1 MIKINDLKVEKR
13 EFNLFLKFKKKLN
26 GNQFIK
32 ENVLFIFNV
41 FIVFYEDEVV
51 IKVSNI
57 KMIFKVFMVSKF
69 NVICICMFNV

>member
-1 MIKINDLKVEKR
+1 MKINDLKVEKR

-26 GNQFIK
+26 GNQFYIK

-41 FIVFYEDEVV
+41 FIVFYEDEVL

-57 KMIFKVFMVSKF
+57 KMIFKVIVS
-69 NVICICMFNV
+69 NWIL

>member
-1 MIKINDLKVEKR
+1 MKINDLKVEKR

-69 NVICICMFNV
+69 NVICICKFNV

>member
-1 MIKINDLKVEKR
+1 MTKINDLKVEKR

-32 ENVLFIFNV
+32 ENILFIFNV
-41 FIVFYEDEVV
+41 FIVFFEDEVV

-57 KMIFKVFMVSKF
+57 KMIFKVFIVNKF
-69 NVICICMFNV
+69 NVIYV

>member
-1 MIKINDLKVEKR
+1 MKINDLKVEKR

-57 KMIFKVFMVSKF
+57 KMIFKVFIVYVSKF
-69 NVICICMFNV
+69 NVICV

>member
-1 MIKINDLKVEKR
+1 MKINDLKVEKK

-41 FIVFYEDEVV
+41 FIVFFEDEVV

-57 KMIFKVFMVSKF
+57 KMIFKVFIVNKF
-69 NVICICMFNV
+69 NVIYV

>member
-1 MIKINDLKVEKR
+1 MKINDLKVEKR

-57 KMIFKVFMVSKF
+57 KMIFKVFIVSKF
-69 NVICICMFNV
+69 NVICV